1 MEAERQGL
9 LAYGSSLIYTNSTN
23 QVPMFTVLLRKASGA
38 GYYAMAGMP
47 YDPVVQLS
55 TTISRL
61 SVMEGR
67 TLAIATYNTKLDDD
81 FEIMATDP
89 EARREIE
96 QGMKAVEARIEQ
108 DMDPY
113 LAARQMDTDE
123 VIAIDELRDWLRVLV
138 EASYQSIGYRRVKNS
153 RIWSLHDLHVLASAP
168 R

>member
-1 MEAERQGL
+1 
-9 LAYGSSLIYTNSTN
+9 
-23 QVPMFTVLLRKASGA
+23 
-38 GYYAMAGMP
+38 
-47 YDPVVQLS
+47 S

-81 FEIMATDP
+81 FEIVTTDP
-89 EARREIE
+89 DARKEIE
-96 QGMKAVEARIEQ
+96 DGMKSVEARIEQ

-113 LAARQMDTDE
+113 LAARQLDTDE
-123 VIAIDELRDWLRVLV
+123 VIALDELRDWLRVLV

-153 RIWSLHDLHVLASAP
+153 RIWSLHDLDVLTGGP